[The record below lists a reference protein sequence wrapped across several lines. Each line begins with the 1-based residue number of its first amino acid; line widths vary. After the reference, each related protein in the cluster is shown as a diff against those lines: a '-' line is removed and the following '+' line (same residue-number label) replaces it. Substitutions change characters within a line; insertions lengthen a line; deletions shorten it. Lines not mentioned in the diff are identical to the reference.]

1 VRRKAHDK
9 YFFTVQKGGVWL
21 LPCVSEK
28 THGKV
33 FAVRFLLFAVRPK
46 RTAKAQFPV
55 VSVG

>member
-1 VRRKAHDK
+1 
-9 YFFTVQKGGVWL
+9 
-21 LPCVSEK
+21 
-28 THGKV
+28 V